1 MLKLSFM
8 PPPIRRRRGFTL
20 IELLVVIA
28 IIAILIGL
36 LLPAVQKVRESAN
49 RAKCLNNLKQL
60 ALGMHLFQDSQKK
73 LPAGHLTS
81 TSGAVAPSP
90 GWTWATLIMPYIE
103 QGNLYSQLAV
113 PPANVLDTV
122 PLPAQFNSGPNTAAL
137 VTLCSTRLTLYR
149 CPSDV
154 LPDLNTA
161 PSWAVDFATNNYV
174 CNREVLGPGRTN
186 GSNVPDALSVDTI
199 RDGSSNT
206 ILLGE
211 RDGIFNVGAMYVRST
226 TTSASFEGRP
236 GYGINPRPVPITN
249 PPFNTGNN
257 ERLAYSSGHTG
268 GVLFAMADGHVVF
281 LTDSIDADTT
291 DSHVGFPALNTNFTL
306 QKLQHPNDRRPVS
319 ID

>member
-1 MLKLSFM
+1 MLIYSYS
-8 PPPIRRRRGFTL
+8 PPPRKTGRRGFTL

-49 RAKCLNNLKQL
+49 RTKCQNNLKNL
-60 ALGMHLFQDSQKK
+60 ALGMHLYQDTHKK
-73 LPAGHLTS
+73 LPTGWLTS
-81 TSGAVAPSP
+81 IDGTIAPNP

-103 QGNLYSQLAV
+103 QGNLYSQLGV
-113 PPANVLDTV
+113 PAPQNVSAT
-122 PLPAQFNSGPNTAAL
+122 SGPQTAAL
-137 VTLCSTRLTLYR
+137 VTLCSTRIALYR
-149 CPSDV
+149 CPSDI

-161 PSWAVDFATNNYV
+161 PSWAVDFATSNYV

-186 GSNVPDALSVDTI
+186 GSNVPDALSLDTI
-199 RDGSSNT
+199 RDGASNT

-226 TTSASFEGRP
+226 TTTASFEGRP
-236 GYGINPRPVPITN
+236 GYGINPRPNPITN

-268 GVLFAMADGHVVF
+268 GAQFAMGDGRVIF
-281 LTDSIDADTT
+281 LTESIDADAT
-291 DSHVGFPALNTNFTL
+291 DTHVNFPALNTNFTL